1 MDKTLVRLIARTSFG
16 AFSGC
21 KMGLRFPSGLYL
33 GAHIRVTLV
42 FNGETIGPAKLTEM
56 RRYARETNVYFDQL
70 QLPLGIHAR
79 SVVNRYFPP
88 RTDLGQVLQLYV
100 NDLPIVTLA
109 GCSWCANDTRDWVM
123 ATGRWVEL
131 DGLRTT
137 WR

>member
-1 MDKTLVRLIARTSFG
+1 MDETLVRFITRTSLG

-21 KMGLRFPSGLYL
+21 TMELRSPSGIYL
-33 GAHIRVTLV
+33 DAHIRVTLV

-56 RRYARETNVYFDQL
+56 CRYSGETRIYFDQL

-79 SVVNRYFPP
+79 SVINRYFPP
-88 RTDLGQVLQLYV
+88 RPDFGQVLQLYV
-100 NDLPIVTLA
+100 SDLPIVTLA